1 WHGQRRQA
9 GRRWG
14 GRQEAGGL
22 VVQLRGRPGGSGQP
36 VDRRVGEQQVAVDRV
51 LGELVGLGP
60 LLELSTIQAS
70 CPAGESVQAQ
80 ARAGPAGRGACGP
93 CRSCSPH
100 RVVVAGGYEGGP
112 SATDI
117 TPVGSGPRRPA
128 AQKLLSIL
136 IRSQPGSRML
146 RRDLEEW
153 ANDGGADNMLR
164 G

>member
-1 WHGQRRQA
+1 MRVDRYSQWHGQRRQA

-70 CPAGESVQAQ
+70 CPAGESVKAQ
-80 ARAGPAGRGACGP
+80 ARAGHRGRHPGLAG
-93 CRSCSPH
+93 
-100 RVVVAGGYEGGP
+100 
-112 SATDI
+112 
-117 TPVGSGPRRPA
+117 GPRRLRAVPLMLA
-128 AQKLLSIL
+128 A
-136 IRSQPGSRML
+136 P
-146 RRDLEEW
+146 RR
-153 ANDGGADNMLR
+153 R
-164 G
+164 GWRV